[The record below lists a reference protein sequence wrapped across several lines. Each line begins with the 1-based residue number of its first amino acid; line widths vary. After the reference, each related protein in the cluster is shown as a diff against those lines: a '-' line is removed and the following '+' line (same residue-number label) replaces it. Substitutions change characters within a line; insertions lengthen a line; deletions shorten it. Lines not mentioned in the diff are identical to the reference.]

1 MKFSVIIT
9 LYNKAP
15 YIARTLRS
23 VIRQSKA
30 AAQIVI
36 VDDVSTDNSLQVVRQ
51 TLEAEADWLQ
61 HTEVN
66 IIEREHNG
74 GPGAAR
80 NTAIKEVTGD
90 YVFLLDGDDEY
101 KPGVFERAE
110 SVFSKY
116 DPAIFF
122 LQFEQDPNG
131 RQLPN
136 IAGLSEV
143 TEELEPDVLG
153 IPNLI
158 AAFGHDNF
166 GMMGSTVGCKRMVLD
181 HGFYEENLNCFEG
194 LEFWYRAARYM
205 EKFSGTALLL
215 AGVSVTFHLTQN
227 SVSRKKVADGGEIYL
242 PLQFKQ
248 FRHSQDRDVQK
259 LRKRIFTIWMRNA
272 QLKAPNWQQKLWF
285 YWQYRRPIVSNLWL
299 NFRFGMR

>member
-36 VDDVSTDNSLQVVRQ
+36 VDDVSTDNSVEVVKQ
-51 TLEAEADWLQ
+51 TLEAEADLLS
-61 HTEVN
+61 HTEVK
-66 IIEREHNG
+66 IIQREQNG

-110 SVFSKY
+110 RVFTQY
-116 DPAIFF
+116 DPAMFF

-136 IAGLSEV
+136 VAGLSDV
-143 TEELEPDVLG
+143 TEVLEPDVYG

-166 GMMGSTVGCKRMVLD
+166 GMMGSTVGCKRKVLE

-205 EKFSGTALLL
+205 ESFSGTALLM

-242 PLQFKQ
+242 PLQFTQ
-248 FRHSQDRDVQK
+248 FRHVKDQDVQK
-259 LRKRIFTIWMRNA
+259 LRKRIFTIWIRNA
-272 QLKAPNWQQKLWF
+272 KLKAPSWQQKLSF
-285 YWQYRRPIVSNLWL
+285 YWQFRGPILNNLWL
-299 NFRFGMR
+299 NFRYGML